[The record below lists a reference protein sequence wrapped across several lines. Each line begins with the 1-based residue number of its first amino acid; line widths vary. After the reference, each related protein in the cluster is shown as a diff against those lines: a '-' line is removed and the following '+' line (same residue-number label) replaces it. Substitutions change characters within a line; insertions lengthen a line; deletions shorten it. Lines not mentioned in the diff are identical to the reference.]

1 MSSMHIVSKLGQS
14 AIEHL
19 SKLNDFE
26 MFVNN
31 REKTIN

>member
-1 MSSMHIVSKLGQS
+1 MSPMHIVSKLGQS
-14 AIEHL
+14 AVEYL

-31 REKTIN
+31 REKNY

>member
-1 MSSMHIVSKLGQS
+1 MSSMHIVSKLGQL
-14 AIEHL
+14 AVEHL

-31 REKTIN
+31 REKNY